1 MHFTFKQYKCIQIYS
16 LHTHIH
22 YKLTINILY
31 TIIIQIF
38 LIRCVCVCS
47 FLRSMTALL
56 DPAEMEERERR
67 RSKQQDQLVR
77 RRRRGEREEGHQE
90 VLML

>member
-38 LIRCVCVCS
+38 LIRCVCVVS
-47 FLRSMTALL
+47 
-56 DPAEMEERERR
+56 
-67 RSKQQDQLVR
+67 
-77 RRRRGEREEGHQE
+77 
-90 VLML
+90 